1 VATSENRIYS
11 GPDLLRRTAVQLLL
25 AEDIVAA
32 MNGRFEAEHPRE
44 IIRWALEDSDLE
56 KVAMASSFQ
65 AEDTVVM
72 DLAVKVRP
80 TIPILFLETGFHFA
94 ETLAFKERLT
104 ELLGLNV
111 IDLVGDHTVE
121 SQAEAY
127 GPRMYEWDPDRCTK
141 LNKVE
146 PLNRALRRLDGW
158 LTGLR
163 RDSAPTRANAPIVE
177 QYELEPGKTLVKFNP
192 IANWT
197 RQDVW
202 RYLNEHDLPHHPL
215 YDLGYASI
223 SCAPCTRMLFP
234 GEDERAGRWS
244 GTGKIECGI
253 HESAEPDRVVDL
265 SKS

>member
-1 VATSENRIYS
+1 M
-11 GPDLLRRTAVQLLL
+11 QLLL
-25 AEDIVAA
+25 AQDVVTAI
-32 MNGRFEAEHPRE
+32 NGRFEADHPRE

-56 KVAMASSFQ
+56 RVALASSFQ

-80 TIPILFLETGFHFA
+80 SIPILFLETGFHFA

-111 IDLVGDHTVE
+111 IDLVGDYTVE
-121 SQAEAY
+121 SQAEAF
-127 GPRMYEWDPDRCTK
+127 GPRMYEWSPDHCTK

-197 RQDVW
+197 RRDVW
-202 RYLNEHDLPHHPL
+202 RYLDEHDLPHHPL

-234 GEDERAGRWS
+234 GEDERAGRWA
-244 GTGKIECGI
+244 GTQKIECGI
-253 HESAEPDRVVDL
+253 HESAEADQVVDL
-265 SKS
+265 SNR

>member
-1 VATSENRIYS
+1 MN
-11 GPDLLRRTAVQLLL
+11 LLL
-25 AEDIVAA
+25 TENVVAEI
-32 MNGRFEAEHPRE
+32 NRRFEADQPDE
-44 IIRWALEDSDLE
+44 IIRWALEDSGLE
-56 KVAMASSFQ
+56 RVAMASSFQ

-72 DLAVKVRP
+72 DLAVKIRP
-80 TIPILFLETGFHFA
+80 SLPILFLETGFHFA

-111 IDLVGDHTVE
+111 IDLVGEYTVE
-121 SQAEAY
+121 SQAEAF
-127 GPRMYEWDPDRCTK
+127 GPRMYEWDPNRCTS

-158 LTGLR
+158 VTGLR
-163 RDSAPTRANAPIVE
+163 RDSAPTRASAPIVE

-192 IANWT
+192 IATWT
-197 RQDVW
+197 RRDVW
-202 RYLNEHDLPHHPL
+202 GYLDEHSLPHHPL

-234 GEDERAGRWS
+234 GEDERAGRWA
-244 GTGKIECGI
+244 GTGKVECGI
-253 HESAEPDRVVDL
+253 HEPSADDRVVDL